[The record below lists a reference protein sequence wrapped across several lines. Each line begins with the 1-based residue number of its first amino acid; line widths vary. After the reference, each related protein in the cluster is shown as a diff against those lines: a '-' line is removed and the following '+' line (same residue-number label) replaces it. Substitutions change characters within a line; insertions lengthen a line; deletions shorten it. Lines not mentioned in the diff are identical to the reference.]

1 MAGWRYTRN
10 IVLVITGNSSSTF
23 RVLSMGADDLLERF
37 VARFK
42 QPQEFGM
49 LKNPLTLVLTFLLP
63 ALSYAQGADSYEC
76 KMGEL
81 TRRVEII
88 RETGVTVPCE
98 VHYYKDTEAPGER
111 QVLWR
116 ALNEEGYCEAKMTEF
131 VGKLLEMGWE
141 CGMSAAP
148 PEAATP
154 EESDSELPDDT
165 EALAPA
171 PPEIEN

>member
-1 MAGWRYTRN
+1 LPTR
-10 IVLVITGNSSSTF
+10 
-23 RVLSMGADDLLERF
+23 ADDIDARF
-37 VARFK
+37 YQRFK

-49 LKNPLTLVLTFLLP
+49 IRKSLILIPALLLP
-63 ALSYAQGADSYEC
+63 VLAYAQGTESYEC
-76 KMGEL
+76 KMGGL

-88 RETGVTVPCE
+88 HETGVSVPCE
-98 VHYYKDTEAPGER
+98 VHYYKDSESPGQQ

-141 CGMSAAP
+141 CGATAAAEVAAQDEAE
-148 PEAATP
+148 PEP
-154 EESDSELPDDT
+154 EPAVLDDT

-171 PPEIEN
+171 PPQEIN

>member
-1 MAGWRYTRN
+1 MTK
-10 IVLVITGNSSSTF
+10 I
-23 RVLSMGADDLLERF
+23 
-37 VARFK
+37 
-42 QPQEFGM
+42 
-49 LKNPLTLVLTFLLP
+49 PLTLILTIMLP
-63 ALSYAQGADSYEC
+63 SLSYAQDSDSYEC
-76 KMGEL
+76 TMGDL

-98 VHYYKDTEAPGER
+98 VHYYKDSEAPGER

-116 ALNEEGYCEAKMTEF
+116 ALNEEGYCEAQMTEF

-141 CGMSAAP
+141 CGMSAA
-148 PEAATP
+148 AP
-154 EESDSELPDDT
+154 EETIAAEPETDMLDDT